1 MSKSLKAIYKDL
13 LNNNNLHDNIPKAL
27 QTAVDKYYTY
37 AIVRLALFYY
47 TYYEMYCDE
56 KGNWSDNLHEY
67 IGSINGLISEGI
79 LQAKGNE
86 DIEKLIRQI
95 DDIRKNVSAEM
106 EILTL
111 YVDLFKIYEY
121 ALNRIEYRFK
131 KTDHIEDDEEFAR
144 MVLRYIFDS
153 EDNVIVNDRIQDII
167 GQLPIRITRKK
178 YFDYLRSGF
187 NMLAGASTDVWKTL
201 LYIIRSSADL
211 DIKQDTKDAYPML
224 WDKKE
229 KLENLDYKEITKDE
243 YEAAALVIQEAAEYL
258 QIETT
263 AFYGLAEIVN
273 EVYTLLL
280 CIPYMKSEEM
290 VNSEQRDAAFH
301 ILRSINEA
309 FLEEKQDDLP
319 SEILNKFEVLE
330 GVQEYMEH
338 ELIRLEDVLYHID
351 EQHKSLISSLET
363 EKMLQA
369 LLQCK
374 VLHSGS
380 LFADMDDL
388 DSDSSP
394 DSEGLSR
401 EVEKLIK
408 ELDDKFQRSDR
419 MIIRAIMANTIDK
432 IPVFFDTHTEI
443 MEYVLY
449 ALNRCTDIPEKYAS
463 IEIIKSFMEQ

>member
-1 MSKSLKAIYKDL
+1 
-13 LNNNNLHDNIPKAL
+13 
-27 QTAVDKYYTY
+27 
-37 AIVRLALFYY
+37 
-47 TYYEMYCDE
+47 
-56 KGNWSDNLHEY
+56 
-67 IGSINGLISEGI
+67 
-79 LQAKGNE
+79 
-86 DIEKLIRQI
+86 
-95 DDIRKNVSAEM
+95 M

-309 FLEEKQDDLP
+309 FWRKNRMTP

-463 IEIIKSFMEQ
+463 IEIIKSLMEL